1 MITNTIAAR
10 IFILESL
17 LNPEIIDEEGNVIEQ
32 GEPFITKAEAIK
44 LLNARTLWQEQEI
57 IDIT

>member
-32 GEPFITKAEAIK
+32 GEPFISKAEAIK
-44 LLNARTLWQEQEI
+44 LLNARTLLQEQEI